1 VTACDDEFTAV
12 AYEGT
17 HVRTQ
22 TRITLPVQ
30 IRNSAVSASLTL
42 FDLADTAPVQG
53 TYHIQVAANTNNV
66 TAISL
71 FSTGGLLGTLT
82 NQSTATFSVN
92 GPALGAS
99 LHPFYAQ
106 VQTVCF
112 NDTAAGLP
120 CRHISQVS

>member
-1 VTACDDEFTAV
+1 MAAV

-30 IRNSAVSASLTL
+30 IQNTALSASLISL
-42 FDLADTAPVQG
+42 DLADTAPVQG
-53 TYHIQVAANTNNV
+53 TYHIQVTANTNNV
-66 TAISL
+66 SAISL

-82 NQSTATFSVN
+82 NQSAATFTIEGS
-92 GPALGAS
+92 ALGAG

-106 VQTVCF
+106 VQTATGVQYRTSVRWIRLV
-112 NDTAAGLP
+112 NP
-120 CRHISQVS
+120 Q